1 MVEVTTTNRRV
12 VEANTDVGNN
22 RGDSR
27 IKRRKK
33 QENLERNWESVGK
46 IRKIKRFNSQ
56 RE

>member
-1 MVEVTTTNRRV
+1 MIDVTTSNRRLI
-12 VEANTDVGNN
+12 ESNKDVGNHQ
-22 RGDSR
+22 GDKR

-33 QENLERNWESVGK
+33 QENLERNWESIGK